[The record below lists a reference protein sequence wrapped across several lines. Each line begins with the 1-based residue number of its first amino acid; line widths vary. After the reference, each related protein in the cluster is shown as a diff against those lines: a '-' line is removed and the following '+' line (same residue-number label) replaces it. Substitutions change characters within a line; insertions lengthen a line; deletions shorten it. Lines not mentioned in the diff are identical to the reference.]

1 MIQMM
6 GFTKNTP
13 TFFCD
18 VCRETF
24 RRQEHLDR
32 HLRGHLG
39 VRPFSCSLC
48 SKSFSRRCGL
58 LHMESSHL
66 AHRHIE
72 THCNGISAR
81 IAISRIRLFWR
92 RGLKD
97 LEAIALVKA
106 AHGRNSV
113 VVGIR
118 LALVALTRI
127 ALVYLINTPVVAM
140 MLEIDHPQCMYRV
153 KMGQDMPK

>member
-48 SKSFSRRCGL
+48 SKSFSRRYGL
-58 LHMESSHL
+58 LHMESRHL

-72 THCNGISAR
+72 THCNGIPAR

-97 LEAIALVKA
+97 LEAICSTRFVSYFMICHQAIQWMILSTDSLLRTNSGA
-106 AHGRNSV
+106 ARM
-113 VVGIR
+113 
-118 LALVALTRI
+118 LTPGSHIFNPARSHRKS
-127 ALVYLINTPVVAM
+127 L
-140 MLEIDHPQCMYRV
+140 
-153 KMGQDMPK
+153 